1 MLERLKAIGPGAMV
15 AAAFIG
21 PGTVTTATIA
31 GSGFGYTLL
40 WAVLFSIGATLVLQE
55 MTARLAIAG
64 GRGLGEALREK
75 TRDTAWWLPT
85 ATLVIAAIFIGNAAY
100 EAGNLSGA
108 TLGATLLIG
117 AEFKVWTLLLL
128 TALAFFLLSRGT
140 PQLLERA
147 LITMV
152 AVMGLVF
159 VTTAVITK
167 PPLLE
172 IVKGLV
178 TPTLPE
184 DSLLMVA
191 GLIGTTVVPYNLFLH
206 ASILKAKSGVQVD
219 LPAARFDIVF
229 SVIVGGLITMAIVVS
244 AAAVFNNG
252 DGPIKSASELSLQLK
267 PLLGDW
273 SGAFMAI
280 GLLAAGLSSSITAP
294 LAAAFAVS
302 ELFAWQRDDYR
313 FRLVWMAV
321 LTSGVVFAS
330 LNIRPTELIL
340 LAQVANALL
349 LPVIAVFIVWVMNDR
364 NLLSSATNNAVS
376 NILGCVV
383 IAVTIML
390 SLRGLGL
397 AGGWL

>member
-1 MLERLKAIGPGAMV
+1 MLERLKTIGPGAMV

-55 MTARLAIAG
+55 MTARLAISG

-75 TRDTAWWLPT
+75 TRHTAWWLPT

-108 TLGATLLIG
+108 TLGATLLFG
-117 AEFKVWTLLLL
+117 AELKLWILLLL
-128 TALAFFLLSRGT
+128 AGVAFFLLSKGT

-178 TPTLPE
+178 TPTLP
-184 DSLLMVA
+184 DNSLLMVA

-252 DGPIKSASELSLQLK
+252 EGPIKSASELSLQLN

-313 FRLVWMAV
+313 FRLVWIAV
-321 LTSGVVFAS
+321 LACGVLFAS
-330 LNIRPTELIL
+330 LDIRPTELIL

-364 NLLSSATNNAVS
+364 NLLRNATNNAVS
-376 NILGCVV
+376 NILGCAV

>member
-1 MLERLKAIGPGAMV
+1 MLERLKTIGPGAMV

-40 WAVLFSIGATLVLQE
+40 WAVLFSISATLVLQE
-55 MTARLAIAG
+55 MTARLAISG
-64 GRGLGEALREK
+64 GRGLGDALREK
-75 TRDTAWWLPT
+75 TRHTAWWLPT
-85 ATLVIAAIFIGNAAY
+85 AILVIAAIFVGNAAY

-128 TALAFFLLSRGT
+128 ATIAFFLLSRGT

-159 VTTAVITK
+159 VTTAIITK

-172 IVKGLV
+172 IVQGLV
-178 TPTLPE
+178 TPTLPKN
-184 DSLLMVA
+184 SLLMVA

-206 ASILKAKSGVQVD
+206 ASMLKAESGVQVD
-219 LPAARFDIVF
+219 LPSARFDIVF
-229 SVIVGGLITMAIVVS
+229 SVAIGGLITMAIVVS

-252 DGPIKSASELSLQLK
+252 DGPIKSASELSVQLK

-313 FRLVWMAV
+313 FRLVWVAV
-321 LTSGVVFAS
+321 LASGVLFAS

-349 LPVIAVFIVWVMNDR
+349 LPIIAVFIVWVMNDR
-364 NLLSSATNNAVS
+364 DLLHGATNNAVS
-376 NILGCVV
+376 NILGCAV
-383 IAVTIML
+383 IVVTIML

>member
-1 MLERLKAIGPGAMV
+1 MLQRLKTIGPGAMV

-55 MTARLAIAG
+55 MTARLAISG

-75 TRDTAWWLPT
+75 TRETPWWLPT
-85 ATLVIAAIFIGNAAY
+85 ATLVIAAIFVGNAAY

-108 TLGATLLIG
+108 ALGATLLIG
-117 AEFKVWTLLLL
+117 AEFKLGILLVL
-128 TALAFFLLSRGT
+128 AGIAFFLLSRGT

-152 AVMGLVF
+152 AIMGLVF
-159 VTTAVITK
+159 VTTAIITK

-172 IVKGLV
+172 IARGLV
-178 TPTLPE
+178 TPTLP
-184 DSLLMVA
+184 DSSLLMVA

-206 ASILKAKSGVQVD
+206 ASILKAKSCNHVD
-219 LPAARFDIVF
+219 LPSARFDIVF
-229 SVIVGGLITMAIVVS
+229 SVVVGGLITMAIVVS
-244 AAAVFNNG
+244 AAAVFNSG
-252 DGPIKSASELSLQLK
+252 DGPIRSAIELSVQLK

-302 ELFAWQRDDYR
+302 ELFAWQRNDYR
-313 FRLVWMAV
+313 FRLAWIAV
-321 LTSGVVFAS
+321 LTCGVLFAS
-330 LNIRPTELIL
+330 LDVQPTQLIL
-340 LAQVANALL
+340 LAQVANAIL
-349 LPVIAVFIVWVMNDR
+349 LPVIALFIVWVMNDR
-364 NLLSSATNNAVS
+364 DLLRSATNNLVS
-376 NILGCVV
+376 NLLGCSV
-383 IAVTIML
+383 IAITIML
-390 SLRGLGL
+390 SLRSLGM
-397 AGGWL
+397 ATGWL

>member
-1 MLERLKAIGPGAMV
+1 MLERLKTIGPGAMV

-55 MTARLAIAG
+55 MTARLAISG

-75 TRDTAWWLPT
+75 TRHTAWWLPT
-85 ATLVIAAIFIGNAAY
+85 TTLVIAAIFIGNAAY

-108 TLGATLLIG
+108 TLGATLIIG
-117 AEFKVWTLLLL
+117 AEFKLSILLLL
-128 TALAFFLLSRGT
+128 AGVAFFLLSRGT
-140 PQLLERA
+140 PQLLERT
-147 LITMV
+147 LIAMV
-152 AVMGLVF
+152 AIMGLVF
-159 VTTAVITK
+159 VSTAIISQ

-178 TPTLPE
+178 TPTLP
-184 DSLLMVA
+184 DSSLLMVA

-206 ASILKAKSGVQVD
+206 ASILKAKSESKVD
-219 LPAARFDIVF
+219 LPSARFDIVF
-229 SVIVGGLITMAIVVS
+229 SVILGGLITMAIVVS
-244 AAAVFNNG
+244 AATVFNSG
-252 DGPIKSASELSLQLK
+252 DGPIKSATELSTQLK

-273 SGAFMAI
+273 SGVFMAI

-294 LAAAFAVS
+294 LAAALAIS
-302 ELFAWQRDDYR
+302 ELFAWQRDDSR
-313 FRLVWMAV
+313 FRVIWVAV
-321 LTSGVVFAS
+321 LACGVLFAS
-330 LNIRPTELIL
+330 LDIRPTELIL

-349 LPVIAVFIVWVMNDR
+349 LPVIAAFIVWVMNDR
-364 NLLSSATNNAVS
+364 DLLRSAANNAVS
-376 NILGCVV
+376 NILGCAV

-390 SLRGLGL
+390 SLRSLGL

>member
-55 MTARLAIAG
+55 MTARLAISG

-75 TRDTAWWLPT
+75 TRHTAWWLPT

-117 AEFKVWTLLLL
+117 AEFKLWILLLL
-128 TALAFFLLSRGT
+128 AGVAFFLLSKGT

-172 IVKGLV
+172 ILKGLV

-184 DSLLMVA
+184 NSLLMVA
-191 GLIGTTVVPYNLFLH
+191 GVIGTTVVPYNLFLH
-206 ASILKAKSGVQVD
+206 ASILKAKSGAQVD

-244 AAAVFNNG
+244 AAAVFNSG

-313 FRLVWMAV
+313 FHLVWMAV
-321 LTSGVVFAS
+321 LACGVLFAS
-330 LNIRPTELIL
+330 LDIRPTELIL

-364 NLLSSATNNAVS
+364 NLLRNATNNAVS